1 MPAVGPDASYYER
14 ISRFLSLDGMQTH
27 LHRWRLN
34 LVTGAVK
41 EERLSDTITEFGM
54 INGLHGGRRH
64 RYTYAATGV
73 PGRFQFNGLVK
84 HDVDAGTEQAY
95 MLPDGVYCSETA
107 MAPRVGSTG
116 EDDGYLVTFTIDVPE
131 NRSQALV
138 FDARKCPQPGPLP
151 GSRCPSGS
159 AAVPIRRGPRDRL
172 CLDGAG
178 NHSRRRPAERTSPR
192 ASARGCLMVG
202 HSQDLTIAA
211 SRVAARPFLS

>member
-138 FDARKCPQPGPLP
+138 FDAANVAAGPVARVTLPERISSGTHSTWAPGSALP
-151 GSRCPSGS
+151 GW
-159 AAVPIRRGPRDRL
+159 RG
-172 CLDGAG
+172 
-178 NHSRRRPAERTSPR
+178 
-192 ASARGCLMVG
+192 
-202 HSQDLTIAA
+202 
-211 SRVAARPFLS
+211 